1 MNTGELI
8 QQLKQG
14 DKRTLARC
22 ISMVENELP
31 GYDTLLQSLVMNKK
45 VPLIGITGP
54 PGAGKSSLIAALIQS
69 WNKQGKKLGV
79 LAVDPSSPF
88 THGALMG
95 DRLRMSEHYLQQH
108 VFIRSMAS
116 RGSLGGLAPKIL
128 EAAEVMRAADFD
140 FIIIETVGVGQSE
153 VEIAALADVTVLV
166 LVPEA
171 GDEIQTIKSGVMEIA
186 DVFALNK
193 ADRDG
198 ADVFYKN
205 LRTLA
210 HSHAHNGHETPV
222 VQTVATRAEGV
233 DELCRAIE
241 QELAHAP
248 ADGKRVTLLAE
259 KALVMIKN
267 LRTRDIDM
275 NTLRSEIEQ
284 LLKENENFNLFA
296 YVTKYAS

>member
-1 MNTGELI
+1 
-8 QQLKQG
+8 
-14 DKRTLARC
+14 
-22 ISMVENELP
+22 
-31 GYDTLLQSLVMNKK
+31 
-45 VPLIGITGP
+45 
-54 PGAGKSSLIAALIQS
+54 
-69 WNKQGKKLGV
+69 
-79 LAVDPSSPF
+79 
-88 THGALMG
+88 
-95 DRLRMSEHYLQQH
+95 
-108 VFIRSMAS
+108 
-116 RGSLGGLAPKIL
+116 
-128 EAAEVMRAADFD
+128 
-140 FIIIETVGVGQSE
+140 
-153 VEIAALADVTVLV
+153 
-166 LVPEA
+166 
-171 GDEIQTIKSGVMEIA
+171 VMEIA